1 MADIKKST
9 DYKRRAIYTALS
21 EFMNGDDLLNAM
33 CLWQEEY
40 ADAPRHANN
49 KFVSQILNGTL
60 LASKHAV
67 VHLKITTVLLEKEP
81 VLKPDPLTDMHD
93 YLVRK
98 KGREYA
104 DKVLNDAINSV
115 VTTTTSDGAH
125 KNVKAFELLVNEF
138 INNIART
145 DKEHFSGLNVAMSNA
160 AKTLNRDNDQ
170 LLELINWFEGLSLN
184 IPDRIDT
191 DTLRSVLNAG
201 YIEACNKVGPVV
213 ADTALSDAVKKVEM
227 DVSIKPFSPRDL
239 L

>member
-1 MADIKKST
+1 MVDSSKGS
-9 DYKRRAIYTALS
+9 DYKRRAVYTALS
-21 EFMNGDDLLNAM
+21 EFISGDDLLKAM

-49 KFVSQILNGTL
+49 QFVAQVLNGTL

-67 VHLKITTVLLEKEP
+67 IHLKLTTILLEKDP
-81 VLKPDPLTDMHD
+81 ILKPDPLTDMHD

-98 KGREYA
+98 KGRDHA
-104 DKVLNDAINSV
+104 DKVLDHAINSV
-115 VTTTTSDGAH
+115 VATTTQDGTH

-138 INNIART
+138 INNVAQT
-145 DKEHFSGLNVAMSNA
+145 DKEHFAGLNVAMSNA
-160 AKTLNRDNDQ
+160 AKTLNRDNDK
-170 LLELINWFEGLSLN
+170 LLSLIEWFEGLSLS
-184 IPDRIDT
+184 IPNRIDT

-201 YIEACNKVGPVV
+201 YVEACNKVGPVV
-213 ADTALSDAVKKVEM
+213 ADTALSDAVKKVEL